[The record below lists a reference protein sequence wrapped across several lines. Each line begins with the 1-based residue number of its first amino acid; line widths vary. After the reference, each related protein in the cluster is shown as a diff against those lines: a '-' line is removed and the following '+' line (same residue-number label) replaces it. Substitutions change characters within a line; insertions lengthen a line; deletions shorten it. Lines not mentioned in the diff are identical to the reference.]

1 MTTQHERGECR
12 RRLEFSPGKKRL
24 QLRAVPAQ
32 TPPKRLVGHELV
44 SSRPIRPTW
53 CPSWTLDLSWLAG
66 FGRWPR
72 GYGEVVASL
81 DGGVR
86 CVGPQPSAESF
97 SELQAGD
104 PNMATP
110 HVPWSRS
117 SLLASSGRVNAGGC
131 VTDLNCLSP
140 FCLGIPGSVGR
151 SVVSATAMPDC
162 GHGGYTPCPNLLQ
175 HEAISAVRLFCSS
188 VRRGHVLGNVHIL
201 RGREASIDVRHG
213 DGGRWSMVQ
222 RGTRRRT
229 DGEGL
234 DLGEMEREK
243 TPRRKRWDRL
253 LGSNPPIHCP
263 LTPVPTTE

>member
-1 MTTQHERGECR
+1 MALQVTTQHERGECR

-97 SELQAGD
+97 SKLQAGD

-201 RGREASIDVRHG
+201 RGPRSVHRRETRRWWSVV
-213 DGGRWSMVQ
+213 GGRWW
-222 RGTRRRT
+222 RGGRDDETTVKGWTWERWRGRRRR
-229 DGEGL
+229 E
-234 DLGEMEREK
+234 ERGGIACSAA
-243 TPRRKRWDRL
+243 TRP
-253 LGSNPPIHCP
+253 STAH
-263 LTPVPTTE
+263 